1 MVDVGASVGT
11 IDRDI
16 GSERLPAF
24 AAKGAKTSAATVAVV
39 LKFSVQF
46 PNFIYNYLIL
56 ECALPYGKSR
66 FPRPSKVVCR
76 IWCCGNAADSVVK
89 TRQQEIHNARH

>member
-11 IDRDI
+11 IDYCI

-39 LKFSVQF
+39 LKFIIHF
-46 PNFIYNYLIL
+46 PSFINNSLL
-56 ECALPYGKSR
+56 EYALPYGMSR
-66 FPRPSKVVCR
+66 FHDLLKWFVEYGVAVTPL
-76 IWCCGNAADSVVK
+76 IAW
-89 TRQQEIHNARH
+89 

>member
-46 PNFIYNYLIL
+46 PSFINNSLL
-56 ECALPYGKSR
+56 ECALPDGTSR
-66 FPRPSKVVCR
+66 FPDLLKWFVEYGVAVTPL
-76 IWCCGNAADSVVK
+76 IAW
-89 TRQQEIHNARH
+89 

>member
-1 MVDVGASVGT
+1 VVDVGASVGT

-24 AAKGAKTSAATVAVV
+24 AAKDAKTSAATVAVV

-46 PNFIYNYLIL
+46 PNFINNSLIL
-56 ECALPYGKSR
+56 ECALPYGKSG
-66 FPRPSKVVCR
+66 FPDLLKWFVEYGVAVTPL
-76 IWCCGNAADSVVK
+76 IAW
-89 TRQQEIHNARH
+89 

>member
-11 IDRDI
+11 IDCCI

-39 LKFSVQF
+39 LKFIIQF
-46 PNFIYNYLIL
+46 PSFINNSLL
-56 ECALPYGKSR
+56 EYALPYGMSR
-66 FPRPSKVVCR
+66 FPDLLKRFVEYGVAARPL
-76 IWCCGNAADSVVK
+76 IAW
-89 TRQQEIHNARH
+89 

>member
-24 AAKGAKTSAATVAVV
+24 AAKDAKTSAATVAVV

-46 PNFIYNYLIL
+46 PNFINNSLIL
-56 ECALPYGKSR
+56 ECALPYGMSR
-66 FPRPSKVVCR
+66 FPDLLTWFVEYGVAVTPL
-76 IWCCGNAADSVVK
+76 IAW
-89 TRQQEIHNARH
+89 

>member
-1 MVDVGASVGT
+1 VVDVGASVGT

-24 AAKGAKTSAATVAVV
+24 AAKDAKTSAATVAVV

-46 PNFIYNYLIL
+46 PNFINNSLIL
-56 ECALPYGKSR
+56 ECALPYGMSR
-66 FPRPSKVVCR
+66 FPDLLTWFVEYGVAVTPL
-76 IWCCGNAADSVVK
+76 IAW
-89 TRQQEIHNARH
+89 

>member
-1 MVDVGASVGT
+1 MVDVGASIGT

-39 LKFSVQF
+39 LKFSIQF
-46 PNFIYNYLIL
+46 PNFINN
-56 ECALPYGKSR
+56 S
-66 FPRPSKVVCR
+66 
-76 IWCCGNAADSVVK
+76 
-89 TRQQEIHNARH
+89 